1 MEYYFDQSYTVK
13 NCNVPNCQGQHFI
26 KFKNG
31 KAVIPT
37 WEMSEI
43 EKCYEQNIKNLCGE
57 SCKNK
62 NLCLL
67 HRKLNVFKFFINGI
81 EERNFRNIK
90 VSKIVIYDNCSHPFC
105 FGGWCFEIYEP
116 ICGCN
121 CFLKS

>member
-37 WEMSEI
+37 WEVSEI

-57 SCKNK
+57 SCK
-62 NLCLL
+62 
-67 HRKLNVFKFFINGI
+67 
-81 EERNFRNIK
+81 IK
-90 VSKIVIYDNCSHPFC
+90 IYVCYTENWMF
-105 FGGWCFEIYEP
+105 
-116 ICGCN
+116 
-121 CFLKS
+121 